1 MDEDFFWGDLLAL
14 IRRRE
19 LVTVVGPDMTLVE
32 VDGREQTLTSLI
44 GQRLVQ
50 IYRLTPESEVR
61 TMGDAV
67 ALILSECGRDE
78 VYRLYRLIY
87 EIINGR
93 DWKPGKALRDLAAID
108 AICGCSCRQHRI
120 DCSPKRSTRFVS
132 QGGGRHANCHSRRT
146 SAPVCSARTQSEGSP
161 TDTVVLSLFG
171 KAESTTP
178 QYAIH
183 DEDLLEWL
191 CALLSESS
199 SFPEW
204 LSAPLKRR
212 STLFIGYD
220 IPDWI
225 GRYLLRISGDAPCLN
240 YETSSSSS
248 PGRRAN
254 RRCCHSCRTGS
265 TGIWSSESGTE
276 PTTFAEKL
284 HKRWEE
290 ESPKWADDRPDDPR
304 KQDPRPAP
312 SQGPPSIFI
321 SYMRE
326 DADAARR
333 LNEAITKLGGD
344 VWFDQTR
351 LLPGDSWEPEI
362 LSRIKR
368 DCEVVRS
375 GDLCKH
381 RAQRGRVCLQ
391 GVERCRRS
399 RSAVMVN
406 RRFIVPVVIEDD
418 LAADPNS
425 LQGVPADF
433 LKFSF
438 GCAPGGDPDDR
449 LRGMLTERDPQH
461 AAVPQPDRRSDR

>member
-93 DWKPGKALRDLAAID
+93 DWKPGKALRDLAAITHL
-108 AICGCSCRQHRI
+108 RL
-120 DCSPKRSTRFVS
+120 FVS
-132 QGGGRHANCHSRRT
+132 TTPDRLLAEAINEIRFAGRRETRELSFSPNKCT
-146 SAPVCSARTQSEGSP
+146 SLQRENQSEGSP
-161 TDTVVLSLFG
+161 ADTVVLSLFG

-265 TGIWSSESGTE
+265 TGIWSSESARSRPRLRRSCTSVGKRSHRSG
-276 PTTFAEKL
+276 PTTPRRPPQARPTASSVTGPTVDL
-284 HKRWEE
+284 HQLH
-290 ESPKWADDRPDDPR
+290 A
-304 KQDPRPAP
+304 
-312 SQGPPSIFI
+312 G
-321 SYMRE
+321 
-326 DADAARR
+326 
-333 LNEAITKLGGD
+333 
-344 VWFDQTR
+344 
-351 LLPGDSWEPEI
+351 
-362 LSRIKR
+362 
-368 DCEVVRS
+368 
-375 GDLCKH
+375 
-381 RAQRGRVCLQ
+381 
-391 GVERCRRS
+391 RCRRS
-399 RSAVMVN
+399 AAAERSHHQA
-406 RRFIVPVVIEDD
+406 RRGRVVR
-418 LAADPNS
+418 PNTATA
-425 LQGVPADF
+425 G
-433 LKFSF
+433 
-438 GCAPGGDPDDR
+438 
-449 LRGMLTERDPQH
+449 
-461 AAVPQPDRRSDR
+461 